1 MEELQLFVKT
11 LMLEAGFQP
20 EQLFD
25 EEITNTVEI
34 VLDRLTTEIMVKL
47 NEDER
52 DIFVELAHNNET
64 FDQAY
69 GFAEMK
75 IKDFPIFIKEKLA
88 EFRLEYLEGMSEKQG
103 FIHKH
108 IS

>member
-11 LMLEAGFQP
+11 LMLEAGFKP

-25 EEITNTVEI
+25 EEIANTVEI
-34 VLDRLTTEIMVKL
+34 LLDRLTTEIMVKL
-47 NEDER
+47 NEDDR
-52 DIFVELAHNNET
+52 DIFIELANNNET

-75 IKDFPIFIKEKLA
+75 IKDFSIFIKEKLA
-88 EFRLEYLEGMSEKQG
+88 EFRLEYLEGMSGK
-103 FIHKH
+103 
-108 IS
+108 

>member
-11 LMLEAGFQP
+11 LMLEAGFKP

-25 EEITNTVEI
+25 EEIANTVEI
-34 VLDRLTTEIMVKL
+34 LLDRLTTEIMVKL
-47 NEDER
+47 SEDDR
-52 DIFVELAHNNET
+52 DIFIELANNNET

-75 IKDFPIFIKEKLA
+75 IKDFSIFMKEKLA
-88 EFRLEYLEGMSEKQG
+88 EFRLEYLEGMSGK
-103 FIHKH
+103 
-108 IS
+108 

>member
-1 MEELQLFVKT
+1 MNELELFVKT
-11 LMLEAGFQP
+11 IMLEAGFKP

-25 EEITNTVEI
+25 EEIENTTEI
-34 VLDRLTTEIMVKL
+34 LIDRLTTEIMVKL

-52 DIFVELAHNNET
+52 DIFVELANNNES

-75 IKDFPIFIKEKLA
+75 IKNFEYFIKEKMA
-88 EFRLEYLEGMSEKQG
+88 EFRLEYLEGMSK
-103 FIHKH
+103 
-108 IS
+108 